1 MRQEIYHLYWSQDKV
16 TDTKQ
21 QFIFSCL
28 EEHSTVHSRKR
39 DPDSNKSKQNTLQYY
54 FTVKDT
60 GTRVCKLMFLITLSI
75 SYTIVVNVLKN
86 IEPGGMVKG
95 VSKLLSI
102 KYMMTLL
109 KDTFLPSQIIAVIT
123 LGKTV
128 MSSIWI
134 RT

>member
-1 MRQEIYHLYWSQDKV
+1 MLLQSDRWEIFDLYWSQDKV
-16 TDTKQ
+16 TNTKR

-28 EEHSTVHSRKR
+28 EKQSTVHSRKR
-39 DPDSNKSKQNTLQYY
+39 DPASNKSKQNTLQYY
-54 FTVKDT
+54 FTVKGT
-60 GTRVCKLMFLITLSI
+60 QTRVCKLMFLNTLSV
-75 SYTIVVNVLKN
+75 SNTVVVNVLKN

-128 MSSIWI
+128 I
-134 RT
+134 